1 MMFPVMWK
9 LIKAFTELFL
19 LNSKLELFNSL
30 KKKQQKV
37 LLSGEQQQKLV

>member
-9 LIKAFTELFL
+9 LIKAFTEFFL

-30 KKKQQKV
+30 KKKKQKV